1 MTLDQLKYFQTAA
14 ETLHI
19 GKAAKIISISQP
31 SLSISLRKLESEL
44 GVPLF
49 QPSGRGIALTSYGKE
64 FLPYTRSIL
73 QQAEAA
79 KNHMKQKADRL
90 NQEIRITYTSS
101 VSYRFIPRLLR
112 DFTAECKKE
121 YLIYSDERPSQEIAD
136 GLKAGHFDLGICSKI
151 ESDPDIRQISILY
164 QPLVLILPKTGKY
177 SDISSESPQSICS
190 APFVS
195 YRSDFPMYRQI
206 SALFAR
212 YDLSP
217 QITHFAYSEDA
228 IEQLVAQN
236 LGISIVAETESL
248 ELYDNI
254 QVLRPSW
261 LNDGRYLYLTYHT
274 LRHQG
279 NGVKE
284 MISYIRKT
292 FVKD

>member
-64 FLPYTRSIL
+64 FLPYARSIL

>member
-1 MTLDQLKYFQTAA
+1 MPEHPPYIQHAA
-14 ETLHI
+14 EKLTEYRGSSRTVHSHASKYDQDI
-19 GKAAKIISISQP
+19 VKDNVENAGYQQKIKGMS
-31 SLSISLRKLESEL
+31 
-44 GVPLF
+44 GV
-49 QPSGRGIALTSYGKE
+49 SGRSHYTCGIIIEDTGRYSGK
-64 FLPYTRSIL
+64 
-73 QQAEAA
+73 Q
-79 KNHMKQKADRL
+79 
-90 NQEIRITYTSS
+90 
-101 VSYRFIPRLLR
+101 
-112 DFTAECKKE
+112 
-121 YLIYSDERPSQEIAD
+121 
-136 GLKAGHFDLGICSKI
+136 
-151 ESDPDIRQISILY
+151 DPDIRQISILY

-195 YRSDFPMYRQI
+195 YRSDYPMYRQI

>member
-64 FLPYTRSIL
+64 FLPYARSIL

-90 NQEIRITYTSS
+90 NQEIRIAYTSS

-177 SDISSESPQSICS
+177 RDISSESPQSICS

-195 YRSDFPMYRQI
+195 YRSDYPMYRQI

-292 FVKD
+292 FVKE

>member
-64 FLPYTRSIL
+64 FLPYARSIL

-90 NQEIRITYTSS
+90 NQEIRIAYTSS

-177 SDISSESPQSICS
+177 RDISSESPQSICS

-195 YRSDFPMYRQI
+195 YRSDYPMYRQI

-292 FVKD
+292 FIKD